1 VLTIA
6 SAGYY
11 RAAAAD
17 EHQCRR
23 DTCERD
29 HRLPGLDFDVFPGLR
44 GQLSRSYVLGGG
56 DRPLQAGL

>member
-1 VLTIA
+1 MLTIA

-29 HRLPGLDFDVFPGLR
+29 HRLPGLDVDVSLDFAGSFPGAM
-44 GQLSRSYVLGGG
+44 YWA
-56 DRPLQAGL
+56 AGIALFKPA